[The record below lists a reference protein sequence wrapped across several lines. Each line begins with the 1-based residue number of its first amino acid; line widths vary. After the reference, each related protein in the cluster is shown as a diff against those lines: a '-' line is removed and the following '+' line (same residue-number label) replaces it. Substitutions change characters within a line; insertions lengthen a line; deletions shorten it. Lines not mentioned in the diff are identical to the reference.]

1 MATFITKAKSALTYY
16 QNNLDTDA
24 LYYIADSMTSSYDNV
39 EGSDGQKNDAHLI
52 EMASALAI
60 IDFAK
65 DPQIMRGANVY
76 KEFATEQVNG
86 TMDLS
91 LLSPSTREILAP
103 SLISFYT
110 LIPQH
115 YSLTLFI
122 SA

>member
-1 MATFITKAKSALTYY
+1 
-16 QNNLDTDA
+16 
-24 LYYIADSMTSSYDNV
+24 MTSSYDNV

-103 SLISFYT
+103 SLISFY
-110 LIPQH
+110 IFSQFYQH
-115 YSLTLFI
+115 HLKDTFDGCLGKSEASSSI
-122 SA
+122 C